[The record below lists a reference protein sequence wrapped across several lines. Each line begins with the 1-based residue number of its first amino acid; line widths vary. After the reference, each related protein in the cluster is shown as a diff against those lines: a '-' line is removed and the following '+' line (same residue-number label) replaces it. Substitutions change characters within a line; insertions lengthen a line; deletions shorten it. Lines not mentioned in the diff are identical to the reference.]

1 MGVNSGI
8 SKEWKVET
16 EEGREHIRTKV
27 VNQSG
32 LIAAF
37 DASIKRSFRNDGV
50 WYDISGQDNHLLLSG
65 VTYTSDSKGGLVFGN
80 GSSAVAMKPFTN
92 NFASGYTVSAW
103 IKHTGVVST
112 ARVQRYVTVEPEVAV
127 LRHNTSSAA
136 SLQTYLFNSA
146 SVSTSVDIANQIL
159 TNQYYHI
166 VASYD
171 FDTSTSNLDLYLNG
185 VQIGTGTLAKPI
197 RSNASFRI
205 SHATE
210 YFEGNIYAM
219 TIYNRA
225 LTQTEIKR
233 NYLSTYDRF
242 F

>member
-8 SKEWKVET
+8 SKEWKVDT
-16 EEGREHIRTKV
+16 EEGRQHIRTKV

-37 DASIKRSFRNDGV
+37 DASIKKSFRNDGV
-50 WYDISGQDNHLLLSG
+50 WYDVSGQDNHLLLSG

-80 GSSAVAMKPFTN
+80 SSSAVAMKPFTN
-92 NFASGYTVSAW
+92 NFLSGFTVSAW

-112 ARVQRYVTVEPEVAV
+112 ARAQRYVTIEPEVAV

-136 SLQTYLFNSA
+136 SLQTYVFNNASVSA
-146 SVSTSVDIANQIL
+146 SVDITNQIL
-159 TNQYYHI
+159 ANQYYH
-166 VASYD
+166 VVVSYD
-171 FDTSTSNLDLYLNG
+171 FNTATNNLDLYCNG
-185 VQIGTGTLAKPI
+185 VQIGTASLANPI
-197 RSNASFRI
+197 RPNTLFRV
-205 SHATE
+205 SHPSE